1 MLGMVAWKGLLMPAP
16 ARIDQQALLAAM
28 FGMLDEQGLS
38 GLSLRAVAARLG
50 VKAAS
55 LYGHVSGKAELLTM
69 VSDAVCRSA
78 LAGLSADAGWRAC
91 ARDLAAGLRRELATH
106 PGAAAVVAS
115 CPVSAELYRELGP
128 LVAALAGQMRRGPSE
143 TAWALQSIYLFT
155 AAHALAEHGDP
166 PAAPSAPRE
175 YYDSWF
181 EFAIGTFLD
190 GLEANTGP
198 GARGSGAPPRAS
210 HPRDPQPDAMDME
223 EGST

>member
-1 MLGMVAWKGLLMPAP
+1 MPAP
-16 ARIDQQALLAAM
+16 ARIDRRALLAAM
-28 FGMLDEQGLS
+28 FDVLDEEGLS

-78 LAGLSADAGWRAC
+78 LAGLSVDAGWRAC
-91 ARDLAAGLRRELATH
+91 ARDLAAGLRRELARH

-115 CPVSAELYRELGP
+115 HPVSAELYRDLVP
-128 LVAALAGQMRRGPSE
+128 LVAALAGQMRRDPSE
-143 TAWALQSIYLFT
+143 AAYVVQSVFLFT

-166 PAAPSAPRE
+166 PAAPTAPRE

-181 EFAIGTFLD
+181 EFTIGTFLD
-190 GLEANTGP
+190 GLEARAGP
-198 GARGSGAPPRAS
+198 GPGTREPGAPPRAPD
-210 HPRDPQPDAMDME
+210 PRDPQSIARETE
-223 EGST
+223 EDRT

>member
-1 MLGMVAWKGLLMPAP
+1 MPAP
-16 ARIDQQALLAAM
+16 ARIDRQALLAAM
-28 FGMLDEQGLS
+28 FGVLDEEGLS

-91 ARDLAAGLRRELATH
+91 ARDLAAGLRRELARH

-128 LVAALAGQMRRGPSE
+128 LVAALAGQMRCGPSE
-143 TAWALQSIYLFT
+143 ATWALQSIFLFT

-166 PAAPSAPRE
+166 PAAPTAPRE

-190 GLEANTGP
+190 GLEASAGAGP
-198 GARGSGAPPRAS
+198 GTRGPCAPPRAP
-210 HPRDPQPDAMDME
+210 HPQDPRPGAMEME
-223 EGST
+223 EGRT